1 MQWQYD
7 SGLQHPPT
15 GTIPVAAGM
24 KQHLPSAIAGK
35 ERMNQKT
42 INEPLTYENATG
54 EITYTLTSDLL
65 FHYVMQK
72 SQKALM
78 GLVCALEGIDSESV
92 KSVEVLNPIDLNS
105 YGKETIMDLKL
116 LFNSGKIMNIEL
128 QMYTDKF
135 WIARSLLYLCRAYDS
150 LDRSDDY
157 SKLKPTTHFC
167 ITNQELFP
175 EYPEFYARFL
185 LLNAKNHQPYTK
197 NFGINVLQLNHIN
210 LATKEDIQNNLVYWA
225 KLFNA
230 TTWEEFRALA
240 NNNDSIKEV
249 GDLIFTLNTDN
260 QAKEILEGQRRYREQ
275 MASQYT
281 AGFTDCEEKLNPIIK
296 QKDEIIAEMKARNAE
311 METRN
316 AEMDNTIAEK
326 DNTIAEKDNTIAEMK
341 AHNTEIEAR
350 NAEME
355 AQIARLT
362 AELSKYNHD

>member
-1 MQWQYD
+1 
-7 SGLQHPPT
+7 
-15 GTIPVAAGM
+15 
-24 KQHLPSAIAGK
+24 
-35 ERMNQKT
+35 MNQKT

-65 FHYVMQK
+65 LHYVMQK
-72 SQKALM
+72 SQKALK

-105 YGKETIMDLKL
+105 CGKETIMDLKL

-197 NFGINVLQLNHIN
+197 NFGINVLQLNHID
-210 LATKEDIQNNLVYWA
+210 LATKEDVQNNLVYWA

-249 GDLIFTLNTDN
+249 GDLIFTLNTDT

-296 QKDEIIAEMKARNAE
+296 QKDKV
-311 METRN
+311 
-316 AEMDNTIAEK
+316 IAEK
-326 DNTIAEKDNTIAEMK
+326 DNVIAEKNNTIAKMK

-355 AQIARLT
+355 AQIAQLT
-362 AELSKYNHD
+362 AELSKSKNNKQ